1 MNLCF
6 CGLIQHGDI
15 MVVLGKIRNIQYI
28 FKHIRMYFY
37 SHERWRIT
45 DVVLASLQ
53 LSHTKS
59 TKFAFSIKATG
70 FVDSHNKSYLL
81 LSVTF
86 LYCSRCIKLY
96 LEYFSCCP
104 FLTIVYLG
112 L

>member
-15 MVVLGKIRNIQYI
+15 MVVLRKIRNIQYI
-28 FKHIRMYFY
+28 FKHIKMYFN

-70 FVDSHNKSYLL
+70 FVDSHNKSYL
-81 LSVTF
+81 SVAF

-96 LEYFSCCP
+96 LEYFSCWP
-104 FLTIVYLG
+104 FLTIVYSG